1 MHRPIFSWDLFN
13 KMPVVGIIRGLSVDE
28 IDFVLPIYK
37 EAGFT
42 TIEITLNTP
51 EALSVIGS
59 LANQYD
65 GTLNVGAGTVCTL
78 DDLAAALDAG
88 ANFIVTPIFKSEVV
102 KKCVSLQVPIF
113 PGAFSP
119 TEIYEAWELG
129 ASMVK
134 LYPASVVGPAYV
146 SAVLAPLNKVKLMPT
161 GGIHLSNM
169 LAFMKAGA
177 TSLGI
182 GSELFDKKIIQ
193 KRDSEAMLNHF
204 KLFAQQMQLSK

>member
-1 MHRPIFSWDLFN
+1 MHRSIFSWELFD
-13 KMPVVGIIRGLSVDE
+13 KMPVIGIIRGLSVAD
-28 IDFVLPIYK
+28 INFVLPIYK
-37 EAGFT
+37 QAGFT

-51 EALSVIGS
+51 EALSVISS
-59 LANQYD
+59 LALEYK
-65 GTLNVGAGTVCTL
+65 GELNVGAGTVCTM
-78 DDLAAALDAG
+78 DDLTAAITAG
-88 ANFIVTPIFKSEVV
+88 ANFIVTPIFKAEVV
-102 KKCVSLQVPIF
+102 KKCVSMEVPIF

-134 LYPASVVGPAYV
+134 LYPASVVGSEYI
-146 SAVLAPLNKVKLMPT
+146 SAVLAPLNKIKLMPT

-204 KLFAQQMQLSK
+204 TLFAQQMQLSK

>member
-28 IDFVLPIYK
+28 IEFVLPIYK

-51 EALSVIGS
+51 EALSVISS
-59 LANQYD
+59 LVNQYN
-65 GTLNVGAGTVCTL
+65 GELNVGAGTVCTL
-78 DDLAAALDAG
+78 DDLAAAVNAG
-88 ANFIVTPIFKSEVV
+88 ANFIVTPIFRAEVV
-102 KKCVSLQVPIF
+102 KKCVSMEVPIF

-134 LYPASVVGPAYV
+134 LYPASVVGPAYI

-169 LAFMKAGA
+169 LVFMKAGA

-204 KLFAQQMQLSK
+204 TLFAQQMQLSK

>member
-1 MHRPIFSWDLFN
+1 MDQPIFSWELFD
-13 KMPVVGIIRGLSVDE
+13 KMPIVGIIRNLTVAD
-28 IDFVLPIYK
+28 INFVLPIYK
-37 EAGFT
+37 QAGFT

-51 EALSVIGS
+51 EALSVISS
-59 LANQYD
+59 LALEYK
-65 GTLNVGAGTVCTL
+65 GELNVGAGTVCTL
-78 DDLAAALDAG
+78 DDLTDAVNAG
-88 ANFIVTPIFKSEVV
+88 ANFIVTPIFKAEVV
-102 KKCVSLQVPIF
+102 KKCVSMEVPIF

-129 ASMVK
+129 ASMIK

-204 KLFAQQMQLSK
+204 TLFAQQMQLSK

>member
-1 MHRPIFSWDLFN
+1 MDRSIFSWELFD
-13 KMPVVGIIRGLSVDE
+13 KMPVVGIIRNLTVAD
-28 IDFVLPIYK
+28 INFVLPIYK
-37 EAGFT
+37 QAGFT

-51 EALSVIGS
+51 EALSVISS
-59 LANQYD
+59 LALEYK
-65 GTLNVGAGTVCTL
+65 GELNVGAGTVCTM
-78 DDLAAALDAG
+78 DDLTAAITAG
-88 ANFIVTPIFKSEVV
+88 ANFIVTPIFKAEVV
-102 KKCVSLQVPIF
+102 KKCVSMEVPIF

-134 LYPASVVGPAYV
+134 LYPASVVGSEYI
-146 SAVLAPLNKVKLMPT
+146 SAVLAPLNKIKLMPT

-204 KLFAQQMQLSK
+204 TLFAQQMQLSK

>member
-1 MHRPIFSWDLFN
+1 MDRSIFSWELFD
-13 KMPVVGIIRGLSVDE
+13 KMPVVGIIRNLTVAD
-28 IDFVLPIYK
+28 INFVLPIYK
-37 EAGFT
+37 QAGFT

-51 EALSVIGS
+51 EALSVISS
-59 LANQYD
+59 LALEYK
-65 GTLNVGAGTVCTL
+65 GELNVGAGTVCTI
-78 DDLAAALDAG
+78 DDLTAAITAG
-88 ANFIVTPIFKSEVV
+88 ANFIVTPIFKAEVV
-102 KKCVSLQVPIF
+102 KKCVSLEVPIF

-134 LYPASVVGPAYV
+134 LYPASVVGSEYI
-146 SAVLAPLNKVKLMPT
+146 SAVLAPLNKIKLMPT

-204 KLFAQQMQLSK
+204 TLFAQQMQLSK

>member
-1 MHRPIFSWDLFN
+1 MDRSIFSWDLFN
-13 KMPVVGIIRGLSVDE
+13 KMPVVGIIRNLTVAD
-28 IDFVLPIYK
+28 INFVLPIYK
-37 EAGFT
+37 QAGFT

-51 EALSVIGS
+51 EALSVISS
-59 LANQYD
+59 LALEYK
-65 GTLNVGAGTVCTL
+65 GELNVGAGTVCTL
-78 DDLAAALDAG
+78 DDLAAAITAG
-88 ANFIVTPIFKSEVV
+88 ANFIVTPIFKAEVV
-102 KKCVSLQVPIF
+102 KKCVSMEVPIF

-134 LYPASVVGPAYV
+134 LYPASVVGSDYV

-204 KLFAQQMQLSK
+204 TLFAQQMQLSK

>member
-1 MHRPIFSWDLFN
+1 MDRSIFSWELFD
-13 KMPVVGIIRGLSVDE
+13 KMPVVGIIRNLTVAD
-28 IDFVLPIYK
+28 INFVLPIYK
-37 EAGFT
+37 QAGFT

-51 EALSVIGS
+51 EALSVISS
-59 LANQYD
+59 LALEYK
-65 GTLNVGAGTVCTL
+65 GELNVGAGTVCTM
-78 DDLAAALDAG
+78 DDLTAAITAG
-88 ANFIVTPIFKSEVV
+88 ANFIVTPIFKAEVV
-102 KKCVSLQVPIF
+102 KKCVSMEVPIF

-146 SAVLAPLNKVKLMPT
+146 SAVLAPLNKIKLMPT

-204 KLFAQQMQLSK
+204 TLFAQQMQLSK

>member
-1 MHRPIFSWDLFN
+1 MDRPIFSWELFD
-13 KMPVVGIIRGLSVDE
+13 KMPVIGIIRNLTVAD
-28 IDFVLPIYK
+28 INFVLPIYK
-37 EAGFT
+37 QAGFT

-51 EALSVIGS
+51 EALSVINS
-59 LANQYD
+59 LALEYK
-65 GTLNVGAGTVCTL
+65 GELNVGAGTVCTL
-78 DDLAAALDAG
+78 DDLTDAVNAG
-88 ANFIVTPIFKSEVV
+88 ANFIVTPIFKAEVV
-102 KKCVSLQVPIF
+102 KKCLLMEVPIF

-129 ASMVK
+129 ASMIK

-169 LAFMKAGA
+169 LAFMKSGA

-204 KLFAQQMQLSK
+204 TLFAQQMQLSK

>member
-1 MHRPIFSWDLFN
+1 MDRSIFSWELFD
-13 KMPVVGIIRGLSVDE
+13 KMPVVGIIRNLTVAD
-28 IDFVLPIYK
+28 INFVLPIYK
-37 EAGFT
+37 QAGFT

-51 EALSVIGS
+51 EALSVISS
-59 LANQYD
+59 LALEYK
-65 GTLNVGAGTVCTL
+65 GELNVGAGTVCTM
-78 DDLAAALDAG
+78 DDLTAAITAG
-88 ANFIVTPIFKSEVV
+88 ANFIVTPIFKAEVV
-102 KKCVSLQVPIF
+102 KKCVSLEVPIF

-134 LYPASVVGPAYV
+134 LYPASVVGSEYI
-146 SAVLAPLNKVKLMPT
+146 SAVLAPLNKIKLMPT
-161 GGIHLSNM
+161 GSIHLSNM

-204 KLFAQQMQLSK
+204 TLFAQQMQLSK

>member
-1 MHRPIFSWDLFN
+1 MDRPIFSWELFD
-13 KMPVVGIIRGLSVDE
+13 KMPVIGIIRNLTVAD
-28 IDFVLPIYK
+28 INFVLPIYK
-37 EAGFT
+37 QAGFT

-51 EALSVIGS
+51 EALSVISS
-59 LANQYD
+59 LALEYK
-65 GTLNVGAGTVCTL
+65 GELNVGAGTVCTL
-78 DDLAAALDAG
+78 DDLAAAITAG
-88 ANFIVTPIFKSEVV
+88 ANFIVTPIFKAEVV
-102 KKCVSLQVPIF
+102 KKCVSMEVPIF

-129 ASMVK
+129 ASMIK

-169 LAFMKAGA
+169 LAFMKAGS

-204 KLFAQQMQLSK
+204 TLFAQQMQLSK

>member
-1 MHRPIFSWDLFN
+1 MHRSIFSWDLFN
-13 KMPVVGIIRGLSVDE
+13 KMPVVGIIRNLSVAD
-28 IDFVLPIYK
+28 INFILPIY
-37 EAGFT
+37 EQAGYT

-51 EALSVIGS
+51 EALSVISS
-59 LANQYD
+59 LANQYK
-65 GTLNVGAGTVCTL
+65 GELIVGAGTVCTL
-78 DDLAAALDAG
+78 DDLAAAVNAG
-88 ANFIVTPIFKSEVV
+88 ANFIVTPIFKAELI
-102 KKCVSLQVPIF
+102 KKCVSMKLPIF

-129 ASMVK
+129 ASMIK

-177 TSLGI
+177 TALGI

>member
-1 MHRPIFSWDLFN
+1 MDRSIFSWDLFN
-13 KMPVVGIIRGLSVDE
+13 KMPVVGIIRNLTVGD
-28 IDFVLPIYK
+28 INFVLPIYK
-37 EAGFT
+37 QAGFT

-51 EALSVIGS
+51 EALSVISS
-59 LANQYD
+59 LALEYK
-65 GTLNVGAGTVCTL
+65 GELNVGAGTVCTL
-78 DDLAAALDAG
+78 DDLAAAITAG
-88 ANFIVTPIFKSEVV
+88 ANFIVTPIFKAEVV
-102 KKCVSLQVPIF
+102 KKCVSMEVPIF

-134 LYPASVVGPAYV
+134 LYPASVVGSDYV

-193 KRDSEAMLNHF
+193 KRGSEAMLNHF
-204 KLFAQQMQLSK
+204 TLFAQQMQLSK

>member
-1 MHRPIFSWDLFN
+1 
-13 KMPVVGIIRGLSVDE
+13 MPVVGIIRGLSVDE

>member
-1 MHRPIFSWDLFN
+1 MDRSIFSWELFD
-13 KMPVVGIIRGLSVDE
+13 KMPVVGIIRGLSVAD
-28 IDFVLPIYK
+28 INFVLPIYK
-37 EAGFT
+37 QAGFT

-51 EALSVIGS
+51 EALSVISS
-59 LANQYD
+59 LALEYK
-65 GTLNVGAGTVCTL
+65 GELNVGAGTVCTL
-78 DDLAAALDAG
+78 DDLAAAITAG
-88 ANFIVTPIFKSEVV
+88 ANFIVTPIFKAEVV
-102 KKCVSLQVPIF
+102 KKCVSMEVPIF

-134 LYPASVVGPAYV
+134 LYPASVVGSEYI
-146 SAVLAPLNKVKLMPT
+146 SAVLAPLNKIKLMPT

-193 KRDSEAMLNHF
+193 KRDSEAMLNHLT
-204 KLFAQQMQLSK
+204 LFAQQMQLSK

>member
-1 MHRPIFSWDLFN
+1 MDRSIFSWELFD
-13 KMPVVGIIRGLSVDE
+13 KMPVVGIIRGLSVAD
-28 IDFVLPIYK
+28 INFVLPIYK
-37 EAGFT
+37 QAGFT

-51 EALSVIGS
+51 EALSVISS
-59 LANQYD
+59 LALEYK
-65 GTLNVGAGTVCTL
+65 GELNVGAGTVCTL
-78 DDLAAALDAG
+78 DDLAAAITAG
-88 ANFIVTPIFKSEVV
+88 ANFIVTPIFKAEVV
-102 KKCVSLQVPIF
+102 KKCVSMEVPIF

-129 ASMVK
+129 ASMIK

-204 KLFAQQMQLSK
+204 TLFAQQMQLSK

>member
-1 MHRPIFSWDLFN
+1 MDRSIFSWDLFN
-13 KMPVVGIIRGLSVDE
+13 KMPVVGIIRNLTVAD
-28 IDFVLPIYK
+28 INFVLPIYK
-37 EAGFT
+37 QAGFT

-51 EALSVIGS
+51 EALSVISS
-59 LANQYD
+59 LVLEYK
-65 GTLNVGAGTVCTL
+65 GELNVGAGTVCTL
-78 DDLAAALDAG
+78 DDLAAAIDAG

-146 SAVLAPLNKVKLMPT
+146 SAVLAPLNKIKLMPT

-204 KLFAQQMQLSK
+204 TLFAQQMQLSK

>member
-1 MHRPIFSWDLFN
+1 MDRSIFSWELFD
-13 KMPVVGIIRGLSVDE
+13 KMPVVGIIRNLTVAD
-28 IDFVLPIYK
+28 INFVLPIYK
-37 EAGFT
+37 QAGFT

-51 EALSVIGS
+51 EALSVISS
-59 LANQYD
+59 LALEYK
-65 GTLNVGAGTVCTL
+65 GELNVGAGTVCTI
-78 DDLAAALDAG
+78 DDLTAAITAG
-88 ANFIVTPIFKSEVV
+88 ANFIVTPIFKAEVV
-102 KKCVSLQVPIF
+102 KKCVSMEVPIF

-161 GGIHLSNM
+161 GGVHLSNM

-204 KLFAQQMQLSK
+204 TLFAQQMQLSK

>member
-1 MHRPIFSWDLFN
+1 VADIN
-13 KMPVVGIIRGLSVDE
+13 
-28 IDFVLPIYK
+28 FVLPIYK
-37 EAGFT
+37 QAGFT

-51 EALSVIGS
+51 EALSVISS
-59 LANQYD
+59 LALEYK
-65 GTLNVGAGTVCTL
+65 GELNVGAGTVCTI
-78 DDLAAALDAG
+78 DDLTAAITAG
-88 ANFIVTPIFKSEVV
+88 ANFIVTPIFKAEVV
-102 KKCVSLQVPIF
+102 KKCVSMEVPIF

-134 LYPASVVGPAYV
+134 LYPASVVGSEYI
-146 SAVLAPLNKVKLMPT
+146 SAVLAPLNKIKLMPT

-204 KLFAQQMQLSK
+204 TLFAQQMQLSK

>member
-1 MHRPIFSWDLFN
+1 MLRPIFSWDLFN

-177 TSLGI
+177 ASLGI

>member
-28 IDFVLPIYK
+28 IEFVLPIYK

-51 EALSVIGS
+51 EALSVISS
-59 LANQYD
+59 LANQYN
-65 GTLNVGAGTVCTL
+65 GELNVGAGTVCSL
-78 DDLAAALDAG
+78 DDLAAAVNAG
-88 ANFIVTPIFKSEVV
+88 ANFIVTPIFKAEVV
-102 KKCVSLQVPIF
+102 KKCVSMEVPIF

-129 ASMVK
+129 ASIVK

-146 SAVLAPLNKVKLMPT
+146 SAVLAPLNKVKIMPT

-204 KLFAQQMQLSK
+204 TLFAQQMQLSK

>member
-1 MHRPIFSWDLFN
+1 MDRSIFSWELFD
-13 KMPVVGIIRGLSVDE
+13 KMPVVGIIRNLTVAD
-28 IDFVLPIYK
+28 INFVLPIYK
-37 EAGFT
+37 QAGFT

-51 EALSVIGS
+51 EALSVISS
-59 LANQYD
+59 LALEYK
-65 GTLNVGAGTVCTL
+65 GELNVGAGTVCTL
-78 DDLAAALDAG
+78 DDLVAALDAG
-88 ANFIVTPIFKSEVV
+88 ANFIVTPIFKAEVV
-102 KKCVSLQVPIF
+102 KKCVSLEVPII

>member
-13 KMPVVGIIRGLSVDE
+13 KMPVVGIIRGLSIDE

-37 EAGFT
+37 QAGFT

-59 LANQYD
+59 LATQYN
-65 GTLNVGAGTVCTL
+65 GELNVGAGTVCTL
-78 DDLAAALDAG
+78 DDLAAAVNAG
-88 ANFIVTPIFKSEVV
+88 ANFIVTPIFKAEVV
-102 KKCVSLQVPIF
+102 KKCVSMEVPIF

-204 KLFAQQMQLSK
+204 QLFAQQMQLSK

>member
-1 MHRPIFSWDLFN
+1 MDRPIFSWELFD
-13 KMPVVGIIRGLSVDE
+13 KMPVIGIIRNLTVAD
-28 IDFVLPIYK
+28 INFVLPIYK
-37 EAGFT
+37 QAGFT

-51 EALSVIGS
+51 EALSVISS
-59 LANQYD
+59 LANQYN
-65 GTLNVGAGTVCTL
+65 GELNVGAGTVCTL
-78 DDLAAALDAG
+78 NDLTDAVNAG
-88 ANFIVTPIFKSEVV
+88 ANFIVTPIFKAEVV
-102 KKCVSLQVPIF
+102 KKCVSMEVPIF

-129 ASMVK
+129 ASMIK

-204 KLFAQQMQLSK
+204 TLFAQQMQLSK

>member
-1 MHRPIFSWDLFN
+1 MDRSIFSWDLFN
-13 KMPVVGIIRGLSVDE
+13 KMPVVGIIRNLTLEE
-28 IDFVLPIYK
+28 INFVLPIYK
-37 EAGFT
+37 DAGFT

-51 EALSVIGS
+51 EALSVISS
-59 LANQYD
+59 LVNQYN
-65 GTLNVGAGTVCTL
+65 GELNVGAGTVCTL
-78 DDLAAALDAG
+78 DDLAAAVNAG
-88 ANFIVTPIFKSEVV
+88 ANFIVTPIFKAEVV
-102 KKCVSLQVPIF
+102 KKCVAMQVPIF

-204 KLFAQQMQLSK
+204 TLFAQQMQLSK

>member
-1 MHRPIFSWDLFN
+1 MHRSIFSWELFD
-13 KMPVVGIIRGLSVDE
+13 KMPVIGIIRGLSVDE

-37 EAGFT
+37 QAGFT

-51 EALSVIGS
+51 EALSVISS
-59 LANQYD
+59 LANQYN
-65 GTLNVGAGTVCTL
+65 GELNVGAGTVCTL
-78 DDLAAALDAG
+78 DDLTDAVNAG
-88 ANFIVTPIFKSEVV
+88 ANFIVTPIFKAEVV
-102 KKCVSLQVPIF
+102 KKCVSMEVPIF

-134 LYPASVVGPAYV
+134 LYPASMVGPAYV

-204 KLFAQQMQLSK
+204 TLFAQQMQLSK

>member
-1 MHRPIFSWDLFN
+1 MLRPIFSWDLFN

-78 DDLAAALDAG
+78 DELAAALDAG

-177 TSLGI
+177 ASLGI

>member
-28 IDFVLPIYK
+28 INFVLPIYK
-37 EAGFT
+37 AAGFT

-59 LANQYD
+59 LANQYN
-65 GTLNVGAGTVCTL
+65 GALNVGAGTVCTL
-78 DDLAAALDAG
+78 DDLAAAITAG
-88 ANFIVTPIFKSEVV
+88 ANFIVTPIFKAEVV
-102 KKCVSLQVPIF
+102 KKCVAMQVPIF
-113 PGAFSP
+113 PGAFTP

-129 ASMVK
+129 ASVVK

-204 KLFAQQMQLSK
+204 KLFAQQMQLSN

>member
-1 MHRPIFSWDLFN
+1 MDRSIFSWELFD
-13 KMPVVGIIRGLSVDE
+13 KMPVVGIIRNLTVAD
-28 IDFVLPIYK
+28 INFVLPIYK
-37 EAGFT
+37 QAGFT

-51 EALSVIGS
+51 EALSVVSS
-59 LANQYD
+59 LALEYK
-65 GTLNVGAGTVCTL
+65 GELNVGAGTVCTI
-78 DDLAAALDAG
+78 DDLTAAISAG
-88 ANFIVTPIFKSEVV
+88 ANFIVTPIFKAEVV
-102 KKCVSLQVPIF
+102 KKCVSLEVPIF

-134 LYPASVVGPAYV
+134 LYPASVVGSEYI
-146 SAVLAPLNKVKLMPT
+146 SAVLAPLNKIKLMPS

-204 KLFAQQMQLSK
+204 TLFAQQMQLSK

>member
-1 MHRPIFSWDLFN
+1 MDRPIFSWELFD
-13 KMPVVGIIRGLSVDE
+13 KMPVIGIIRNLTVAD
-28 IDFVLPIYK
+28 INFVLPIYK
-37 EAGFT
+37 QAGFT

-51 EALSVIGS
+51 EALSVINS
-59 LANQYD
+59 LALEYK
-65 GTLNVGAGTVCTL
+65 GELNVGAGTVCTL
-78 DDLAAALDAG
+78 DDLTDAVNAG
-88 ANFIVTPIFKSEVV
+88 ANFIVTPIFKAEVV
-102 KKCVSLQVPIF
+102 KKCVSMEVPIF

-129 ASMVK
+129 ASMIK

-204 KLFAQQMQLSK
+204 TLFAQQMQLSK

>member
-1 MHRPIFSWDLFN
+1 MHRPIFSWELFD
-13 KMPVVGIIRGLSVDE
+13 KMPIVGIIRNLTVAD
-28 IDFVLPIYK
+28 INFVLPIYK
-37 EAGFT
+37 QAGFT

-51 EALSVIGS
+51 EALSVISS
-59 LANQYD
+59 LALEYK
-65 GTLNVGAGTVCTL
+65 GELNVGAGTVCTL
-78 DDLAAALDAG
+78 DDLTDAVNAG
-88 ANFIVTPIFKSEVV
+88 ANFIVTPIFKAEVV
-102 KKCVSLQVPIF
+102 KKCVSMEVPIF

-129 ASMVK
+129 ASMIK

-204 KLFAQQMQLSK
+204 TLFAQQMQLSK

>member
-1 MHRPIFSWDLFN
+1 MDRPIFSWELFD
-13 KMPVVGIIRGLSVDE
+13 KMPIVGIIRNLTVAD
-28 IDFVLPIYK
+28 INFVLPIYK
-37 EAGFT
+37 QAGFT

-51 EALSVIGS
+51 EALSVISS
-59 LANQYD
+59 LALEYK
-65 GTLNVGAGTVCTL
+65 GELNVGAGTVCTL
-78 DDLAAALDAG
+78 DDLTDAVNAG
-88 ANFIVTPIFKSEVV
+88 ANFIVTPIFKAEVV
-102 KKCVSLQVPIF
+102 KKCVSMEVPIF

-204 KLFAQQMQLSK
+204 TLFAQQMQLSK

>member
-1 MHRPIFSWDLFN
+1 MDRSIFSWDLFN
-13 KMPVVGIIRGLSVDE
+13 KMPVVGIIRNLTVGD
-28 IDFVLPIYK
+28 INFVLPIYK
-37 EAGFT
+37 QAGFT

-51 EALSVIGS
+51 EALSVISS
-59 LANQYD
+59 LALEYK
-65 GTLNVGAGTVCTL
+65 GELNVGAGTVCTL
-78 DDLAAALDAG
+78 DDLAAAITAG
-88 ANFIVTPIFKSEVV
+88 ANFIVTPIFKAEVV
-102 KKCVSLQVPIF
+102 KKCVSMEVPIF

-134 LYPASVVGPAYV
+134 LYPASVVGSDYV
-146 SAVLAPLNKVKLMPT
+146 SAVLAPLNKVKLIPT
-161 GGIHLSNM
+161 GWIHLSNM

-204 KLFAQQMQLSK
+204 TLFAQQMQLSK

>member
-1 MHRPIFSWDLFN
+1 
-13 KMPVVGIIRGLSVDE
+13 MPVVGIIRNLTLEE
-28 IDFVLPIYK
+28 INFVLPIYK
-37 EAGFT
+37 QAGFT

-59 LANQYD
+59 LATQYN
-65 GTLNVGAGTVCTL
+65 GELNVGAGTVCTL
-78 DDLAAALDAG
+78 DDLAAAVNAG
-88 ANFIVTPIFKSEVV
+88 ANFIVTPIFKAEVV
-102 KKCVSLQVPIF
+102 KKCVSMEVPIF

-204 KLFAQQMQLSK
+204 QLFAQQMQLSK

>member
-1 MHRPIFSWDLFN
+1 MDRPIFSRELFD
-13 KMPVVGIIRGLSVDE
+13 KMPIVGIIRNLTVAD
-28 IDFVLPIYK
+28 INFVLPIYK
-37 EAGFT
+37 QAGFT

-51 EALSVIGS
+51 EALSVISS
-59 LANQYD
+59 LANQYN
-65 GTLNVGAGTVCTL
+65 GELNVGAGTVCTL
-78 DDLAAALDAG
+78 DDLTDAVNAG
-88 ANFIVTPIFKSEVV
+88 ANFIVTPIFKAEVV
-102 KKCVSLQVPIF
+102 KKCVSMEVPIF

-134 LYPASVVGPAYV
+134 LYPASVVGSEYI
-146 SAVLAPLNKVKLMPT
+146 SAVLAPLNKIKLMPT

-193 KRDSEAMLNHF
+193 KRDSEALLNHF
-204 KLFAQQMQLSK
+204 TLFAQQMQLSK

>member
-1 MHRPIFSWDLFN
+1 
-13 KMPVVGIIRGLSVDE
+13 MPVVGIIRNLTLEE
-28 IDFVLPIYK
+28 INFVLPIYK
-37 EAGFT
+37 DAGFT

-51 EALSVIGS
+51 EALSVISS
-59 LANQYD
+59 LVNQYN
-65 GTLNVGAGTVCTL
+65 GELNVGAGTVCTL
-78 DDLAAALDAG
+78 DDLAAAVNAG
-88 ANFIVTPIFKSEVV
+88 ANFIVTPIFKAEVV
-102 KKCVSLQVPIF
+102 KKCVAMQVPIF

-204 KLFAQQMQLSK
+204 TLFAQQMQLSK

>member
-1 MHRPIFSWDLFN
+1 MDRSIFSWELFD
-13 KMPVVGIIRGLSVDE
+13 KMPVVGIIRNLTVAD
-28 IDFVLPIYK
+28 INFVLPIYK
-37 EAGFT
+37 QAGFT

-51 EALSVIGS
+51 EALSVVSS
-59 LANQYD
+59 LALEYK
-65 GTLNVGAGTVCTL
+65 GELNVGAGTVCTM
-78 DDLAAALDAG
+78 DDLTAAITAG
-88 ANFIVTPIFKSEVV
+88 ANFIVTPIFKAEVV
-102 KKCVSLQVPIF
+102 KKCVSLEVPIF

-134 LYPASVVGPAYV
+134 LYPASVVGSEYI
-146 SAVLAPLNKVKLMPT
+146 SAVLAPLNKIKLMPT

-204 KLFAQQMQLSK
+204 TLFAQQMQLSK

>member
-13 KMPVVGIIRGLSVDE
+13 KMPVVGIIRGLSVAE

-59 LANQYD
+59 LANQYN
-65 GTLNVGAGTVCTL
+65 GALNVGAGTVCTL
-78 DDLAAALDAG
+78 DDLAAAIDAG

-102 KKCVSLQVPIF
+102 KKCVSMEVPIF

-204 KLFAQQMQLSK
+204 TLFAQQMQLSK